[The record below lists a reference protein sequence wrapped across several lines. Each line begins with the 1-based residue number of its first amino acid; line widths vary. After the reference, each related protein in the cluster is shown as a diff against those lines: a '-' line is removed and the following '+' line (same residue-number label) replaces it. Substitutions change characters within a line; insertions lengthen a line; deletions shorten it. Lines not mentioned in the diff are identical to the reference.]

1 MGLFS
6 NNKKL
11 CPVCGNPTPRLLAT
25 KIQDT
30 PICKECDKKIYLPK
44 GRTDRMTIDDFKQ
57 YIQFYEDN
65 QALRDQFEENYSF
78 NFGLFG
84 GDLVL
89 DIFHGLFRVNCDK
102 DSLAFQAD
110 NLKSFRIL
118 EDSRYIG
125 EKGYPAL
132 IEPEQLRTAAEKRT
146 ARACPP
152 QKTPAQKTLR
162 RLCGAPPSERVEKIV
177 TDLLNELIRCP
188 DRIQPA
194 ASQMAAACG
203 KTRED
208 LTTAL
213 ERQPIDEDNARALLL
228 QLAAEQYDTIGNTE
242 YETVRLR
249 RLLTGR
255 KPMTELD
262 AELLQSAVSKVCV
275 TNKCVTVMLK
285 NRQVIERRDPL

>member
-1 MGLFS
+1 MGNRKQPFGYRMTLGEITIQPEEAELVRFIFQGYS
-6 NNKKL
+6 TGATLGELTKAL
-11 CPVCGNPTPRLLAT
+11 CRQEIPYY
-25 KIQDT
+25 
-30 PICKECDKKIYLPK
+30 E
-44 GRTDRMTIDDFKQ
+44 GRTWNKNMV
-57 YIQFYEDN
+57 
-65 QALRDQFEENYSF
+65 S
-78 NFGLFG
+78 
-84 GDLVL
+84 
-89 DIFHGLFRVNCDK
+89 
-102 DSLAFQAD
+102 
-110 NLKSFRIL
+110 RIL

-146 ARACPP
+146 ARARPP
-152 QKTPAQKTLR
+152 KALR
-162 RLCGAPPSERVEKIV
+162 RLCGTPSSERVEKLV

-194 ASQMAAACG
+194 VSQVVGAACG
-203 KTRED
+203 KTREY

-228 QLAAEQYDTIGNTE
+228 QLAAEQYDAIGNTE

-262 AELLQSAVSKVCV
+262 AELLQSAVSKARV
-275 TNKCVTVMLK
+275 TSNCVTVTLK
-285 NRQVIERRDPL
+285 NGQTIERRDQL

>member
-1 MGLFS
+1 MGNRKQPFGYRMTL
-6 NNKKL
+6 
-11 CPVCGNPTPRLLAT
+11 GEIT
-25 KIQDT
+25 IQPEEAET
-30 PICKECDKKIYLPK
+30 VRSIYLQYIA
-44 GRTDRMTIDDFKQ
+44 GASFKQ
-57 YIQFYEDN
+57 LAEQLQAED
-65 QALRDQFEENYSF
+65 
-78 NFGLFG
+78 
-84 GDLVL
+84 VL
-89 DIFHGLFRVNCDK
+89 YDEDK
-102 DSLAFQAD
+102 SWNKNMVA
-110 NLKSFRIL
+110 RIL
-118 EDSRYIG
+118 EDDRYIG
-125 EKGYPAL
+125 KKEFPAL
-132 IEPEQLRTAAEKRT
+132 ITAEQFDAAQKR
-146 ARACPP
+146 RKEMRPVYK
-152 QKTPAQKTLR
+152 QTPAQKTLR

-177 TDLLNELIRCP
+177 TSLFNELIRCP

-194 ASQMAAACG
+194 ASQVVGAACG
-203 KTRED
+203 KTREE

>member
-1 MGLFS
+1 MASKRKMVFG
-6 NNKKL
+6 
-11 CPVCGNPTPRLLAT
+11 
-25 KIQDT
+25 
-30 PICKECDKKIYLPK
+30 Y
-44 GRTDRMTIDDFKQ
+44 RMEFGDIVPSPNEAETVQ
-57 YIQFYEDN
+57 YIYATYLTGASFQHLAKELDK
-65 QALRDQFEENYSF
+65 RDVPYDAGKHWN
-78 NFGLFG
+78 
-84 GDLVL
+84 
-89 DIFHGLFRVNCDK
+89 VNMV
-102 DSLAFQAD
+102 A
-110 NLKSFRIL
+110 RIL

-132 IEPEQLRTAAEKRT
+132 IEPEQLRAAAEKRT